1 MSPLYVVVVND
12 VVEIG
17 ILCYWPLVKSHLVA
31 EARNH
36 LQKHLTRNLTLEG
49 VGHSWHSEVHYNGH
63 GGRLGDGEVR
73 AWYHMSL
80 P

>member
-36 LQKHLTRNLTLEG
+36 LQKHLTRNLTLLG
-49 VGHSWHSEVHYNGH
+49 LDIAGIVRHTIMVMVGGLEM
-63 GGRLGDGEVR
+63 VR
-73 AWYHMSL
+73 
-80 P
+80 